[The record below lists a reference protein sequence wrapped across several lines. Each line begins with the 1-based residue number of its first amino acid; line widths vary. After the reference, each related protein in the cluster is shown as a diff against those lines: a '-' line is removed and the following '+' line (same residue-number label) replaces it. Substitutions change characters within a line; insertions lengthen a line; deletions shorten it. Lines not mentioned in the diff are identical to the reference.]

1 MALTAGPDRL
11 LPFIAGAPYA
21 VADFVPLED
30 PYRHEVVAL
39 VGTSDESTVTAAVAA
54 AHAARRDMEAMPVH
68 ERARLLRKAADLV
81 AERAEEFAVQVTRST
96 GKVLKHTRR
105 EAHRAP
111 WTLRMAAAAAEAPD
125 AGLPAADAMPGGE
138 GVLAMSAR
146 FPVGVVAA
154 ITPFNAPINLVLHKV
169 APALAMGNTVVV
181 KPAAE
186 APWPAL
192 ELARL
197 LTDVGFPPGAV
208 NVVPGDAASGQA
220 LVADRR
226 VALVTFT
233 GGTDAGSAVRTAAGL
248 RPVLLELGGN
258 SANIVHAD
266 ADLKLALEQALLGGF
281 SNNGQSCNSV
291 QRLLVHRSRY
301 EEFTA
306 ALAAEAGRLL
316 VGDPMDASTDIG
328 PLIREAAAERVQR
341 NLDAAV
347 ANGAT
352 VRIGGRRDGAVVPP
366 TVVADVSHDE
376 PLYSQE
382 AFAPLVITEPY
393 DSIDEAIALAN
404 DTSFALQAAV
414 FTTSSDVMTQCFR
427 ELRSGSVIVN
437 RSSNFRLDQLPYGG
451 IGASGWGREGPHF
464 AALEMTYIKSLVVA
478 PSR

>member
-1 MALTAGPDRL
+1 MTGEVRL
-11 LPFIAGAPYA
+11 LPFVDGASYA
-21 VADFVPLED
+21 VTDFIPLED
-30 PYRHEVVAL
+30 PYRREVVAL
-39 VGTSDESTVTAAVAA
+39 VGTSDDNAVAAAVAA
-54 AHAARRDMEAMPVH
+54 ADRARRDMAAMPVH
-68 ERARLLRKAADLV
+68 ERARLLRKAADLL

-105 EAHRAP
+105 EAQRAP
-111 WTLRMAAAAAEAPD
+111 WTLRAAAAAAEAPD
-125 AGLPAADAMPGGE
+125 AGMPPADAMPGGE
-138 GVLAMSAR
+138 GVLALAAR
-146 FPVGVVAA
+146 FPVGIVAA

-192 ELARL
+192 ELAKL
-197 LTDVGFPPGAV
+197 LTEVGFPPGAV
-208 NVVPGDAASGQA
+208 NVVPGDAASGQT
-220 LVADRR
+220 LIADPR
-226 VALVTFT
+226 VSLVTLT
-233 GGTDAGSAVRTAAGL
+233 GGTKAGSAVRTAAGL

-258 SANIVHAD
+258 SANIIHAD
-266 ADLKLALEQALLGGF
+266 ADMKLALEQVILGGF

-291 QRLLVHRSRY
+291 QRVLVQRSMY
-301 EEFTA
+301 DEFTSA
-306 ALAAEAGRLL
+306 IAAEAGRLL
-316 VGDPMDASTDIG
+316 VGDPMDGSTDIG
-328 PLIREAAAERVQR
+328 PLIREAAAERVQQ
-341 NLDAAV
+341 NVDAAV

-352 VRIGGRRDGAVVPP
+352 VRLGGRREGSVVPP
-366 TVVADVSHDE
+366 TVVSGVNHDE
-376 PLYSQE
+376 PLYCQE
-382 AFAPLVITEPY
+382 VFAPLLMTEPY

-414 FTTSSDVMTQCFR
+414 FTTSSDVMTQCFQ

-464 AALEMTYIKSLVVA
+464 AALEMTYVKSLVIA

>member
-1 MALTAGPDRL
+1 MALTAGPAQL

-39 VGTSDESTVTAAVAA
+39 VGSSDESTVTAAVAA

-208 NVVPGDAASGQA
+208 NVVPGDAATGQA

-233 GGTDAGSAVRTAAGL
+233 GGTDAGAAVRTAAGL

-266 ADLKLALEQALLGGF
+266 ADMKLALEQAILGGF

-306 ALAAEAGRLL
+306 ALAAEA
-316 VGDPMDASTDIG
+316 
-328 PLIREAAAERVQR
+328 
-341 NLDAAV
+341 
-347 ANGAT
+347 
-352 VRIGGRRDGAVVPP
+352 
-366 TVVADVSHDE
+366 
-376 PLYSQE
+376 
-382 AFAPLVITEPY
+382 
-393 DSIDEAIALAN
+393 
-404 DTSFALQAAV
+404 
-414 FTTSSDVMTQCFR
+414 
-427 ELRSGSVIVN
+427 
-437 RSSNFRLDQLPYGG
+437 
-451 IGASGWGREGPHF
+451 
-464 AALEMTYIKSLVVA
+464 
-478 PSR
+478 